1 MIATTITCEHGGN
14 DIPPEYRELFRGKEG
29 LLKTHR
35 GYDRGAIDVARIF
48 STACNARLFSWT
60 NTRLV
65 VDMNRLSDSDT
76 LFTVLRDTLSHDE
89 KMKIIAEYHSPYWN
103 GVKSY
108 LADEIAR
115 SGLVAH
121 VAVHSFTPVL
131 KGVVRETDIGLLYD
145 PRRSIETD
153 FCNLWKKNMVKLNGK
168 LRVRKNYPFKGYNDG
183 LTTGMRKNFNNNEY
197 IGIELEINQKFLRKE
212 NLKKQTLIHSI
223 ISSFRTT
230 CEKF

>member
-1 MIATTITCEHGGN
+1 M
-14 DIPPEYRELFRGKEG
+14 
-29 LLKTHR
+29 
-35 GYDRGAIDVARIF
+35 
-48 STACNARLFSWT
+48 
-60 NTRLV
+60 
-65 VDMNRLSDSDT
+65 
-76 LFTVLRDTLSHDE
+76 
-89 KMKIIAEYHSPYWN
+89 
-103 GVKSY
+103 KSY

-153 FCNLWKKNMVKLNGK
+153 FCNLWKKNIGKLNGT
-168 LRVRKNYPFKGYNDG
+168 LRVRMNYPFKGYNDG